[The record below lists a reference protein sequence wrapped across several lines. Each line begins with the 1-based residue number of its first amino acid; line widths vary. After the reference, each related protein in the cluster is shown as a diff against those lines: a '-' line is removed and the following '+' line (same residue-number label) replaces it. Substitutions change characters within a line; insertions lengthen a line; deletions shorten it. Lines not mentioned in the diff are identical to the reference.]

1 MKDITW
7 ELVEAIFQ
15 TTRSIKICMG
25 KSLTTGRLSPLQ
37 LYTLRFIK
45 KKQEVSMSQIARY
58 LTIELPSATSLIN
71 KLVAEKLVKRYEGK
85 DDRRTVKLRLT
96 LGGRLALEN
105 ALTDS
110 KKRLRQSLS
119 PLTEADK
126 NNLLSIL
133 KSVQNV

>member
-1 MKDITW
+1 
-7 ELVEAIFQ
+7 
-15 TTRSIKICMG
+15 
-25 KSLTTGRLSPLQ
+25 
-37 LYTLRFIK
+37 
-45 KKQEVSMSQIARY
+45 MSQIAEY
-58 LTIELPSATSLIN
+58 LTIELPSATNLIN

>member
-15 TTRSIKICMG
+15 TTRSIKMCMG
-25 KSLTTGRLSPLQ
+25 ESLTTGRLSPLQ

-45 KKQEVSMSQIARY
+45 KKQEVSMSQIAEY

>member
-25 KSLTTGRLSPLQ
+25 KSSTTSRISPLQ

-133 KSVQNV
+133 KSIQNV

>member
-1 MKDITW
+1 
-7 ELVEAIFQ
+7 
-15 TTRSIKICMG
+15 
-25 KSLTTGRLSPLQ
+25 
-37 LYTLRFIK
+37 
-45 KKQEVSMSQIARY
+45 MSQIARY

-96 LGGRLALEN
+96 SGGRLALEN

-110 KKRLRQSLS
+110 KKRLRQSLL

>member
-1 MKDITW
+1 
-7 ELVEAIFQ
+7 
-15 TTRSIKICMG
+15 
-25 KSLTTGRLSPLQ
+25 
-37 LYTLRFIK
+37 
-45 KKQEVSMSQIARY
+45 MSQIAEY

-105 ALTDS
+105 VLTDS